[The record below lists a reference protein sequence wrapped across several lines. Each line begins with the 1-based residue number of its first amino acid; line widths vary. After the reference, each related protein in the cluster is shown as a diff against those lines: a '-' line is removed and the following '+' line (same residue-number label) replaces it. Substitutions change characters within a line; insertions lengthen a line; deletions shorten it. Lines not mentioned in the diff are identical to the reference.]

1 MAKVKS
7 NTAVVKVVRKH
18 KKTAQDTKN
27 PKTASMNKSKKASFK
42 KYKGQGR

>member
-1 MAKVKS
+1 MAKIKS

-27 PKTASMNKSKKASFK
+27 PKTASMNKSKRASFK